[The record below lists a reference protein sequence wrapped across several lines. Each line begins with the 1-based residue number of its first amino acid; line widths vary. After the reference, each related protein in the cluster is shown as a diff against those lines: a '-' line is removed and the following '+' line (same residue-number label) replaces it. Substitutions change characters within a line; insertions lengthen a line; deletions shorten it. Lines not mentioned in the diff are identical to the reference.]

1 MTTRS
6 DVLAALRQ
14 IGAPSTCPRIAS
26 RAGYSEPATREA
38 LRALVASGAIVADGS
53 PRVWYLAE
61 WGTIPAAPSAE
72 NAARGRLRADL
83 HQAIDALVLETL
95 SKLPRPS
102 RAVAADLSLP
112 PRFVALSLSRLREAG
127 KARVTREPRNGA
139 RFYSRGAP

>member
-38 LRALVASGAIVADGS
+38 LRALVASGAIIADGS

-61 WGTIPAAPSAE
+61 WGTVPAAPSAE

-83 HQAIDALVLETL
+83 HQAIDALVFDALTMT
-95 SKLPRPS
+95 PRAS
-102 RAVAADLSLP
+102 GDIAKELYLP
-112 PRFVALSLSRLREAG
+112 PRHAALSLARLRDQG
-127 KARVTREPRNGA
+127 RARLSRNA
-139 RFYSRGAP
+139 ASRHAVYSRGAT